1 MFGHKPFTYVQPIV
15 RADGVWASSSKGTD
29 MRISRTALLATTLLS
44 GVAYANPAFAQTAPG
59 TNPVSGVNP
68 QAQPEV
74 NAATTVPQSATTAP
88 NPANPAA
95 PSAPET
101 IVVTG

>member
-44 GVAYANPAFAQTAPG
+44 GVAFANPAFAQTAPAN
-59 TNPVSGVNP
+59 NPPPANP
-68 QAQPEV
+68 QAQPEL
-74 NAATTVPQSATTAP
+74 NSAATDQTPATQE
-88 NPANPAA
+88 NPADTVGQTRQDTEKG
-95 PSAPET
+95 SPE
-101 IVVTG
+101 